1 MSTIIPAQD
10 NVDIEIEDDK
20 IIISQSTSG
29 NYESVAFHRIHLPA
43 IIAALQQINNETRGE
58 EWT

>member
-29 NYESVAFHRIHLPA
+29 HYESIAFHRIHLPA
-43 IIAALQQINNETRGE
+43 IIAALQQISNEIRE
-58 EWT
+58 EQSI